1 MVKHLIDFNDISVER
16 WEKIHNLA
24 VDIKNNPE
32 KYAEK
37 CKGKILATLFYE
49 PSTRTMLS
57 FQTAMLRL
65 GGSVIGF
72 DNPSNSSVSKGEN
85 LKDTIAIVSSYVDLL
100 VMRHPLEG
108 AAMAASMF
116 SSKPVINAG
125 DGGHLHPTQTLTDL
139 TTIML
144 EKGKLTGL
152 NIGFCGDLKNGRTVH
167 SLLKAFLRYS
177 GNKFYFISTKKLNIP
192 DYLLEKLKET
202 DNKFVFAE
210 TLEECIGDIDVL
222 YMTRIQRERFDSE
235 KEYLK
240 QKGVF
245 ILDTDKMEKAK
256 KDLIVLHPLPKVDEI
271 DIEVDDDPRAKYF
284 EQAENGVYV
293 RMALIM
299 TLLNEKTEEIEYL
312 VQQEK
317 AECSN
322 PKCITQSEKYLK
334 TVVDENMQDCCK
346 YCNHKLI

>member
-1 MVKHLIDFNDISVER
+1 MVKHLIDFNDISIDR
-16 WEKIHNLA
+16 WQKIHKLA
-24 VDIKNNPE
+24 VDIKKHPE
-32 KYAEK
+32 NYSDK

-65 GGSVIGF
+65 GGTVIGF
-72 DNPSNSSVSKGEN
+72 DNPSNSSVAKGES
-85 LKDTIAIVSSYVDLL
+85 LKDTISIVSSYVDLI

-144 EKGKLTGL
+144 EKNKLTGL

-167 SLLKAFLRYS
+167 SLLKAFLRYE

-192 DYLLEKLKET
+192 EYLLNKLKET
-202 DNKFVFAE
+202 NNEFVFASS
-210 TLEECIGDIDVL
+210 LDECISELDVL

-245 ILDTDKMEKAK
+245 ILDGDKLKKAK
-256 KDLIVLHPLPKVDEI
+256 DDLIILHPLPRVDEI
-271 DIEVDDDPRAKYF
+271 DIEVDDDIRAKYF
-284 EQAENGVYV
+284 QQAENGVYV

-299 TLLNEKTEEIEYL
+299 TLLNEKTKEINYKFEE
-312 VQQEK
+312 EK
-317 AECSN
+317 FECSN
-322 PKCITQSEKYLK
+322 PKCITNTEKYLK
-334 TVVDENMQDCCK
+334 TVVDENQTGYCK
-346 YCNHKLI
+346 YCNHKLY